1 MRDFNNSFNTS
12 VLNDAYEYLG
22 SFLNDDIA
30 IIETEQDGG
39 NANKIVLI
47 DKKWKW
53 GIKREK

>member
-1 MRDFNNSFNTS
+1 MIMKSKS
-12 VLNDAYEYLG
+12 KVEV
-22 SFLNDDIA
+22 FLNDDIA